1 MILTVIVVFMFIAD
15 AALAFYQY
23 TIIEKVATICTNN
36 RGENSQISILRDAN
50 FEHPVHLTLL

>member
-1 MILTVIVVFMFIAD
+1 MFIAD